1 MVPPLLQPIGH
12 RDTQWPLTRPPPP
25 PPRARPARRSP
36 ALTGPC
42 SLSAPALLASGCCSG
57 GQQGQKP
64 AVYVSPTGLTNQQ
77 LLNWYK
83 QHQAPPK
90 KKKKA

>member
-1 MVPPLLQPIGH
+1 VAA
-12 RDTQWPLTRPPPP
+12 DTTAAAPA
-25 PPRARPARRSP
+25 PRAAGPKIAGIDRTLFVVGAG
-36 ALTGPC
+36 ALGVG
-42 SLSAPALLASGCCSG
+42 LLYFWMKGKSSSSGGSG